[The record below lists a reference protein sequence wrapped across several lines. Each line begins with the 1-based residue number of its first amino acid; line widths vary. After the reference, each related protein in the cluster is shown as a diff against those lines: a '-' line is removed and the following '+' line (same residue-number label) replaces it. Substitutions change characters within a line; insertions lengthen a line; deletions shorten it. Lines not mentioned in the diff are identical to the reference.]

1 MLKNQFVLLTKQRF
15 LPLFITQF
23 LGAFNDNL
31 YKNALVVLITYILA
45 SQLKIQTELLVTLAG
60 CLMIFPMFLFS
71 AQAGALADKF
81 EKAELIQKIKILEIV
96 LMTIGSIGFI
106 TKNVTLLMVIMFFLG
121 VQMTLF
127 GPLKYS
133 ILPAHLKEDEL
144 VAGNGIIEMGTFIAI
159 LLGNIL
165 GVVLIMRPNGLIIIS
180 LSVIAVAIMGYCSSR
195 FIPKAQPGAPQLTL
209 SLNFIS
215 ETIHVIQFSR
225 QTKVLFLCILAISW
239 FWLLGF
245 VFLAQFPSFAKDY
258 MGGDEDVFVL
268 FLAIFSI
275 GIGIGSGLCNRMLKG
290 KIAATFVPFAA
301 IGISIFTADL
311 YFASRFDITYVHA
324 KPLLTLTEF
333 IQFGH
338 HWRVMIDI
346 FIISI
351 FAGIYIVPLYAILQH
366 RSDDAH
372 KARMIGANN
381 IMNALFMTVGA
392 VSLMLLL
399 KYKVTIPQVFLVM
412 AVANLGILFLI
423 RKLMVPHE

>member
-1 MLKNQFVLLTKQRF
+1 MLKNQFILLTKRRF

-45 SQLKIQTELLVTLAG
+45 KQLKIQTELLVTLAG
-60 CLMIFPMFLFS
+60 CLMIIPMFLFS
-71 AQAGALADKF
+71 AQAGSLADKF
-81 EKAELIQKIKILEIV
+81 EKSKLIQKIKILEIV
-96 LMTIGSIGFI
+96 LMIIGSVGFI
-106 TKNVTLLMVIMFFLG
+106 LQNVPLLMVIMFCLG
-121 VQMTLF
+121 IQMTLF

-133 ILPAHLKEDEL
+133 ILPAHLQEDEL

-165 GVVLIMRPNGLIIIS
+165 GVVLIMRPNGLLIIACSI
-180 LSVIAVAIMGYCSSR
+180 IGVAMMGYISSR
-195 FIPKAQPGAPQLTL
+195 FIPQALPGAPQLQL
-209 SLNFIS
+209 SFNFIR
-215 ETIHVIQFSR
+215 ETISVIQFSR
-225 QTKVLFLCILAISW
+225 QTRVLFLCILAISW

-245 VFLAQFPSFAKDY
+245 VYLAQFPSFAKDY

-275 GIGIGSGLCNRMLKG
+275 GIGIGSGLCNRLLKG

-311 YFASRFDITYVHA
+311 FFASRVDMAYVHA
-324 KPLLTLTEF
+324 KPLLTLAQF
-333 IQFGH
+333 VSFGH

-366 RSDDAH
+366 RSDEAH

-381 IMNALFMTVGA
+381 IMNSLFMTVGA
-392 VSLMLLL
+392 VVLMLLL

-412 AVANLGILFLI
+412 AVINMGILFLI
-423 RKLMVPHE
+423 RKLMVSHA